1 MLDIGWAELLVV
13 GVVALLV
20 VGPKE
25 LPGMLRTLGQY
36 IGMIRRQ
43 ANEFKQQFNDAIK
56 DTELDEIRKEV
67 DAIRSDTAQT
77 VRDVQSSVRVSDS
90 DIGAAKTAEGAEGS
104 ADPTWMTE
112 GAQPSPAEAAAL
124 AAAERAERLR
134 SGEAATTKSSA
145 SASGETQPSA
155 TTRPQ
160 TADAGA

>member
-1 MLDIGWAELLVV
+1 
-13 GVVALLV
+13 
-20 VGPKE
+20 
-25 LPGMLRTLGQY
+25 MLRTLGQY

-67 DAIRSDTAQT
+67 DAIRSDTAAT

-90 DIGAAKTAEGAEGS
+90 DIGAGKASTKASEATGTSQG
-104 ADPTWMTE
+104 DPTWMTE
-112 GAQPSPAEAAAL
+112 QSQPSPAETAAR

-134 SGEAATTKSSA
+134 SGGTEPSKPAASPS
-145 SASGETQPSA
+145 SGETQTNGA
-155 TTRPQ
+155 TRPH